1 LLTKINNL
9 LASCEERKN
18 LNELRNNKMNKFL
31 AITFLAAVVTLTSC
45 SDVKRTP
52 GSIYMPDMAYSRAIE
67 SYTDLSYLKE
77 QGIQFDAKPV
87 AGTIARGHDMPFPIA
102 MDKAGDTVNYVASK
116 SIVNPIDSM
125 SAKETAEAE
134 RLYLINCGI
143 CHGTK
148 LDGNGPLYKDGNGPY
163 PAKPA
168 TLVGDVKYESMPAGQ
183 MFYSVAYGKNL
194 MGSYASQLSR
204 HQRWMII
211 KYIKDKQAAAKKG

>member
-1 LLTKINNL
+1 
-9 LASCEERKN
+9 
-18 LNELRNNKMNKFL
+18 MNKFL
-31 AITFLAAVVTLTSC
+31 AITFLAAVVGLTSC

-52 GSIYMPDMAYSRAIE
+52 GSIYMPDMAYSRAYE
-67 SYTDLSYLKE
+67 SYSDHSNLTAK
-77 QGIQFDAKPV
+77 GINYTAKPV
-87 AGTIARGHDMPFPIA
+87 DGTIARGHDMPFTIA
-102 MDKAGDTVNYVASK
+102 MDKPGDTVNYNASK
-116 SIVNPIDSM
+116 AIPNPIDSM
-125 SAKETAEAE
+125 SVKETAEAE

-143 CHGTK
+143 CHGAK

-168 TLVGDVKYESMPAGQ
+168 TLIGDVKYESMPAGQ